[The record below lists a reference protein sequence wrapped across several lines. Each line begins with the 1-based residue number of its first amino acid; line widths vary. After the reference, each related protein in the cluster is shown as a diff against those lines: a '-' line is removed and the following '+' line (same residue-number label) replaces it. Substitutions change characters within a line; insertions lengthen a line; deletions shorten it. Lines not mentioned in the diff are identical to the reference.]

1 MSNEPF
7 DSVKATTNNTP
18 APESKGQNQGM
29 KNIDTQISPPA
40 KTPNGSVV
48 TPSAV
53 TAANARNG
61 GNQGHKDRN
70 REELGTA
77 KTAQSSTP
85 N

>member
-18 APESKGQNQGM
+18 APEKGQSTNHAVN
-29 KNIDTQISPPA
+29 NIDTNISPPA
-40 KTPNGSVV
+40 QTPNGSVV

-61 GNQGHKDRN
+61 G
-70 REELGTA
+70 
-77 KTAQSSTP
+77 
-85 N
+85 